1 MRFSHKGLI
10 FFHVKNK
17 PFMRGKENTHNG
29 ISTDSLYCYI
39 CFETFYAKYL
49 FCRFIGQA
57 I

>member
-1 MRFSHKGLI
+1 
-10 FFHVKNK
+10 
-17 PFMRGKENTHNG
+17 MRGKESTHNG

-57 I
+57 IWDSADKI